1 MKYIFICLISFIL
14 FSCEKDEQFD
24 NQLYYQDNVVLKDR
38 PSQWKPYIYNKDA
51 STRSSG
57 NQTLGMRDF
66 IGFSFRS
73 SIAPIEDT
81 RNLGQRIIDISSF
94 SRDYPSYFR
103 YWKNLSR
110 DAKVFSYSSFDDY
123 SVKTEMSKKV
133 SHGIDLKLLSFN
145 LGHKSHYT
153 STFGQTLTNNAKS
166 IFGELNIFV
175 RDSCYRMQYSTNIQ
189 KLILKKYLEK
199 SFIEELHSIH
209 PYDFFQNYGEF
220 VAADY
225 SSGGRGMAIYVGTY
239 KKGDVTSTAEKEMS
253 DEINASFTWDN
264 NSLSNNLNL
273 GRGHGSTTS
282 YTGQFSSVKYS
293 VKTLGGSA
301 SGSFSIPAEV
311 GNSSIDLSGWVS
323 SLSDNRLNVISE
335 FNQNGLIPISD
346 FILEDNLKKLFN
358 SFSEGNA
365 PRRKTI
371 EEPYIRVTQVNN
383 DINTKSLT
391 TPVIVTRYGEWIPL
405 FFIFGVYDDSRIVE
419 YWKIIDQIH
428 DIFQIK
434 IVNKSA
440 VPPIKTMSNYQGPYI
455 YQFNYEHILSHK
467 NLYTK
472 IVHNGML
479 YFIDEVDKVG
489 FSILNNTTM
498 IAEYGLT
505 NYISKLKMSS
515 LKYEDLI
522 DQNYVINAL

>member
-1 MKYIFICLISFIL
+1 MK
-14 FSCEKDEQFD
+14 
-24 NQLYYQDNVVLKDR
+24 
-38 PSQWKPYIYNKDA
+38 
-51 STRSSG
+51 
-57 NQTLGMRDF
+57 
-66 IGFSFRS
+66 
-73 SIAPIEDT
+73 
-81 RNLGQRIIDISSF
+81 
-94 SRDYPSYFR
+94 
-103 YWKNLSR
+103 
-110 DAKVFSYSSFDDY
+110 
-123 SVKTEMSKKV
+123 
-133 SHGIDLKLLSFN
+133 
-145 LGHKSHYT
+145 
-153 STFGQTLTNNAKS
+153 
-166 IFGELNIFV
+166 
-175 RDSCYRMQYSTNIQ
+175 
-189 KLILKKYLEK
+189 K

-358 SFSEGNA
+358 SFSEGKA

-371 EEPYIRVTQVNN
+371 EEPYIRVTQVNS
-383 DINTKSLT
+383 DINTMSLT

-405 FFIFGVYDDSRIVE
+405 FFIFGVYDHSRIVE

-434 IVNKSA
+434 IVNMSA
-440 VPPIKTMSNYQGPYI
+440 VPSIKAMSNYQGPDI
-455 YQFNYEHILSHK
+455 YQFDYEHILSHK

-505 NYISKLKMSS
+505 DYISKLKMSS